1 MSELYE
7 NCRVGFIGAGSITE
21 AILTGFTKTK
31 LIHPKNISVI
41 NRSNRER
48 LLDLAQRFYLP
59 CTALEE
65 QSILESD
72 VIVLAIKPKFAS
84 NVLRDWGNRFRKD
97 QLILSVIAGVS
108 TQQIE
113 EACQHEVAVIRT
125 MPNTS
130 AAVGRSATA
139 ICRGRFVSERDLGI
153 ASAILDAIGTVVE
166 VQEIQ
171 MDAVTGLSGSG
182 PAYFYYMVEAMQKA
196 GVHVGL
202 EPEVARQLIIQTCI
216 GAAEMLLHTGKEP
229 SRLREEVTSEG
240 GTTFAGLT
248 VLQQYRFEEAMLQA
262 IARATERSME
272 LGTEL
277 SSRSSSSPS

>member
-1 MSELYE
+1 MNQLYGQ
-7 NCRVGFIGAGSITE
+7 CKVGFIGAGSITE
-21 AILTGFTKTK
+21 AILTGLTKEK
-31 LIHPKNISVI
+31 LIDPSNIAVV
-41 NRSNRER
+41 NQSNRER
-48 LLDLAQRFYLP
+48 LQELAECFKLDGRAH
-59 CTALEE
+59 EE
-65 QSILESD
+65 QSILNSD
-72 VIVLAIKPKFAS
+72 VIVLAVKPKFAS
-84 NVLRDWGNRFRKD
+84 DVLRHWGKRFRKD

-113 EACQHEVAVIRT
+113 DACQHEIAVIRT

-130 AAVGRSATA
+130 ATVGRSATA
-139 ICRGRFVSERDLGI
+139 ICRGRFVSEQDLRN
-153 ASAILDAIGTVVE
+153 ATTILEAIGTVVE
-166 VQEIQ
+166 VQEAQ

-248 VLQQYRFEEAMLQA
+248 VLRQYHFEEAMIQA
-262 IARATERSME
+262 ITRATERSKE
-272 LGTEL
+272 LGIGLTN
-277 SSRSSSSPS
+277 STSSSHF